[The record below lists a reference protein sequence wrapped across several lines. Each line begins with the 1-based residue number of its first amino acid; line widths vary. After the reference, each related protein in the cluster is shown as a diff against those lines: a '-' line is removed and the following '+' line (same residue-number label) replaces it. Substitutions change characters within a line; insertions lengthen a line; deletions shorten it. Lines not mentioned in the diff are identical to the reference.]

1 MNLCKWHSTVVLPA
15 MTALVEATAGMIRF
29 TTPVDRIRLVARSI
43 CHDCVTRIHS
53 QKVCGF
59 WSSILSTF
67 GKSVGDPLNPI
78 LSCPVLS
85 LLKHPL
91 HVIWIIAIQ
100 WYPLLGERRRER
112 EEEGER
118 RRERGGKEEG
128 RESDKT
134 SQLPLLSLL
143 YDVPPKG
150 FSFVQSRI
158 LTYSTQ
164 CSGRRGFEAI
174 VHNG

>member
-1 MNLCKWHSTVVLPA
+1 M
-15 MTALVEATAGMIRF
+15 
-29 TTPVDRIRLVARSI
+29 
-43 CHDCVTRIHS
+43 
-53 QKVCGF
+53 
-59 WSSILSTF
+59 
-67 GKSVGDPLNPI
+67 
-78 LSCPVLS
+78 
-85 LLKHPL
+85 
-91 HVIWIIAIQ
+91 
-100 WYPLLGERRRER
+100 GERRRER

-118 RRERGGKEEG
+118 RRERGGKEEGREKRRERGGGREEEGEKRRERGGGREEEG